1 MFKCDEPKNL
11 SKFLSVHG
19 KILPR
24 RLTGLSP
31 RLHNKV
37 AKAIKRA
44 RHLLLLRALD

>member
-11 SKFLSVHG
+11 GKFLSAHG

-24 RLTGLSP
+24 RLTGLTP
-31 RLHNKV
+31 RSHGKM

-44 RHLLLLRALD
+44 RHLLLLRVLD